1 MTWVSWRLQRTETLI
16 ALAMF
21 GLIAALLIPTGLG
34 MASAYDHQG
43 IAACLSANSF
53 RCQDAVQSFTNHY
66 QQGVSGLFPWFNLVP
81 GIIGA
86 LFAAPFIL
94 ELESGTF
101 RLAWTQSITRRAWLV
116 RKLGMTIAAALL
128 AALALTLLLTWWRTP
143 LDHLH
148 GRMEQNVFDFEGTV
162 TFGYVLFALALTLA
176 LGAVWR
182 RTAAAVVVGFIG
194 FTVVR
199 IFVLSWLRQRYVTP
213 LTSTVKFDK
222 RRAGPDVHDAWV
234 LSQQPSDKLGR
245 PVSQAFDVLLH
256 CGRAIRTGVKAIDP
270 SCLARHGA
278 GYNHTVYQPASRFWL
293 FQGIE
298 TAIFGGLAVA
308 LLLFAVWWIRER
320 VS

>member
-1 MTWVSWRLQRTETLI
+1 MNWVTWRLQRTETLI

-21 GLIAALLIPTGLG
+21 ALIAALLIPTGLR

-43 IAACLSANSF
+43 LAACVSAADI
-53 RCQDAVQSFTNHY
+53 RCQDTVAAFTNRYGH
-66 QQGVSGLFPWFNLVP
+66 GVAGLFAWFNLVP
-81 GIIGA
+81 GILGA
-86 LFAAPFIL
+86 LFAAPFVL

-116 RKLGMTIAAALL
+116 RKLGMTIVAELL
-128 AALALTLLLTWWRTP
+128 GALALTLLLTWWRTP
-143 LDHLH
+143 LDQLH
-148 GRMEQNVFDFEGTV
+148 GRMDQNVFDFEGIV
-162 TFGYVLFALALTLA
+162 TFGYVLFALGLTLA

-182 RTAAAVVVGFIG
+182 RTAPAVVVGFIG

-199 IFVLSWLRQRYVTP
+199 IFVLGWLRQRYVAP
-213 LTSTVKFDK
+213 LGSTFKFGPK
-222 RRAGPDVHDAWV
+222 RAGPDLHDAWV
-234 LSQQPSDKLGR
+234 LSQQPSDKLGH
-245 PVSQAFDVLLH
+245 PVSQAFDVLLQ
-256 CGRAIRTGVKAIDP
+256 CSQAVKANSRLIDP

-298 TAIFGGLAVA
+298 TAIFAGLAVA
-308 LLLFAVWWIRER
+308 LIAFTVWWVRER

>member
-16 ALAMF
+16 VVVMLA
-21 GLIAALLIPTGLG
+21 LIAALLVPTGLT
-34 MASAYDHQG
+34 MASAYHHDG
-43 IAACLSANSF
+43 ISACLSADTI
-53 RCQDAVQSFTNHY
+53 RCQDAVQSFTNRY
-66 QQGVSGLFPWFNLVP
+66 QHGVSSLFAWFNLVP

-101 RLAWTQSITRRAWLV
+101 RLAWTQSVTRRAWLA
-116 RKLGMTIAAALL
+116 RKLGTTVAAALL

-143 LDHLH
+143 LDHLQ
-148 GRMEQNVFDFEGTV
+148 GRMEQNVFDFEGIV
-162 TFGYVLFALALTLA
+162 IFGYVLFALALTLA

-182 RTAAAVVVGFIG
+182 RTAPAVIVGFVG

-199 IFVLSWLRQRYVTP
+199 IFILGWLRQRYEAP
-213 LTSTVKFDK
+213 LTSTSKLGPK
-222 RRAGPDVHDAWV
+222 RGGPDLHDAWV
-234 LSQQPSDKLGR
+234 LSQQPSDKFGR
-245 PVSQAFDVLLH
+245 PLVHVFDTLLH
-256 CGRAIRTGVKAIDP
+256 CSSVVNGQARKIDP
-270 SCLARHGA
+270 SCLTRRGA
-278 GYNHTVYQPASRFWL
+278 GYLHAIYQPADRFWL